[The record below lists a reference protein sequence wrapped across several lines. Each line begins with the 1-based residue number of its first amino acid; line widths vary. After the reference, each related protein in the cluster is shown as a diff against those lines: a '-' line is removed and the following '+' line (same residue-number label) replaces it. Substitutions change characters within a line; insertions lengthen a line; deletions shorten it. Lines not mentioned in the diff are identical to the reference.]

1 MMSTIVNGKVLDW
14 HFKKRTVDTVFY
26 IGDIF
31 VGQIFK
37 VANTYSVV
45 GKTPHDLSP
54 INGLAT
60 RWQAAELLL
69 RMEGYY
75 K

>member
-1 MMSTIVNGKVLDW
+1 MMSITVNGKVLD
-14 HFKKRTVDTVFY
+14 FKFRKRTVDITFH

-37 VANTYSVV
+37 VGRTYSVV
-45 GKTPHDLSP
+45 GKTPNKLSP

-60 RWQAAELLL
+60 RWRAAELLL
-69 RMEGYY
+69 KMEGYT
-75 K
+75 